1 MSDVVWQFEHAVEC
15 SASRSVAWSFWTDV
29 ANWERLEGE
38 AVEWIRI
45 EGPFEE
51 GTHGATKSPGQDPYK
66 WVIVE
71 LRHDEFAKIDLPLDG
86 ATFHNEMVMELLEA
100 DRTKITQ
107 RLSLSGP
114 KAGALVEGMKMFE
127 TSAPQGLAKLAKAIE
142 EAA

>member
-1 MSDVVWQFEHAVEC
+1 MNDIVWQFEHAVEC
-15 SASRSVAWSFWTDV
+15 KATRSVAWSFWTDV
-29 ANWERLEGE
+29 TNWERLEGE

-51 GTHGATKSPGQDPYK
+51 GARGATKSPGQDPYD
-66 WVIVE
+66 WVIAE
-71 LRHDEFAKIDLPLDG
+71 LQHEEFAKIDLPLDG
-86 ATFHNEMVMELLEA
+86 ANFCNEMSMESLATDLT
-100 DRTKITQ
+100 RITQ

-114 KAGALVEGMKMFE
+114 KAGPLVEGMKMFE